1 MTVLGT
7 RSGARAA
14 VCALAF
20 ATLFASI
27 VGVAAAAGTTDIGV
41 ATERDALAPGDTT
54 TVEVVVEDADGGVG
68 ALNATVTLSNPD
80 TASVENVTIHGD
92 PGLERVTERA
102 DGVEL
107 SAALADTDDAGSVT
121 VATVVLRAER
131 AGQTS
136 VDVDVRALGDE
147 DGAAYSVG
155 HVDRPTIAVDDVSGS
170 SSDARTS
177 SASTSDETVSG
188 SADDEETPESTN
200 EEAASESSNE
210 EAASESTSD
219 ESTDNSGNQDS
230 GDNDDTTGGDDR
242 GEPDGSASAAPLV
255 ETSGSPMTALFTP
268 VGAIG
273 SVVVILGAF
282 VLRRLR

>member
-14 VCALAF
+14 VCALAL
-20 ATLFASI
+20 ATLFASTI
-27 VGVAAAAGTTDIGV
+27 GVAAAAGTTDIGV

-177 SASTSDETVSG
+177 SASTSDGTASG
-188 SADDEETPESTN
+188 SADDEETPASTN
-200 EEAASESSNE
+200 EEAASESP
-210 EAASESTSD
+210 SD
-219 ESTDNSGNQDS
+219 ESTDSSGSRDT

-273 SVVVILGAF
+273 SVVVLLGAF

>member
-14 VCALAF
+14 VCTLAF
-20 ATLFASI
+20 ATLFASTI
-27 VGVAAAAGTTDIGV
+27 GVAAAAGTTDIGV

-155 HVDRPTIAVDDVSGS
+155 HVDRPTIAVDEVSGS
-170 SSDARTS
+170 SSDAPTS
-177 SASTSDETVSG
+177 STSTSDETASEPADDEAASG
-188 SADDEETPESTN
+188 SADDEAATESPNDASADSSET
-200 EEAASESSNE
+200 
-210 EAASESTSD
+210 
-219 ESTDNSGNQDS
+219 QDA
-230 GDNDDTTGGDDR
+230 GDNDEQTSGDDR
-242 GEPDGSASAAPLV
+242 DGSDGSASAAPLV
-255 ETSGSPMTALFTP
+255 ETSGSPMTALLTP
-268 VGAIG
+268 TGAIG
-273 SVVVILGAF
+273 SVVVLLGAF